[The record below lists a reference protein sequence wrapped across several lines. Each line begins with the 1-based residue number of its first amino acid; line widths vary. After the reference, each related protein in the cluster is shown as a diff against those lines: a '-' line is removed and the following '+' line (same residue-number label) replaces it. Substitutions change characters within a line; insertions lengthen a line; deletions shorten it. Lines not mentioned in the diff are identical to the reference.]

1 MNTQQSTVR
10 TADYEQALINIVQSL
25 PSERVEQI
33 VDFARFIQFLELAER
48 GILHEDETEEEIR
61 ADNERWEATFSA
73 SRDKLRALAR
83 EAREEIQA
91 GRTMAMTF
99 TDDGEIAP
107 G

>member
-1 MNTQQSTVR
+1 MDTQPTVR
-10 TADYEQALINIVQSL
+10 TADYQQTLINIVQTL

-33 VDFARFIQFLELAER
+33 VDFARFIQLLELSER
-48 GILHEDETEEEIR
+48 GILHEDETEEEVR
-61 ADNERWEATFSA
+61 ADNERWEAAFSA
-73 SRDKLRALAR
+73 SRDKLRAFAR

-91 GRTMAMTF
+91 GNTTAMTF